1 MLSDEIQL
9 MNTEGL
15 SLDAITWNKFLAKS
29 HQTMYV
35 TITVLPKVQNV
46 KLNFELIISF
56 MNSYITP
63 LHKPLGYMLCSQTNK
78 EFSNLNNEEAF
89 CLEMLELNSQLV
101 NEQSRKRF
109 KRETSIYG
117 SK

>member
-29 HQTMYV
+29 HV
-35 TITVLPKVQNV
+35 TITVLQKVQNV